1 MNQKLQS
8 EELNSLYEAIS
19 LIQTREEFY
28 NFFEDLCTVVELQSL
43 AHRFSVAKMLYDGKT
58 YTEVGELTGA
68 STATISRISKCLT
81 YGADGY
87 KAILIR
93 MKDRK

>member
-1 MNQKLQS
+1 MNRKLES
-8 EELNSLYEAIS
+8 EEVDDLYEAMT
-19 LIQTREEFY
+19 LIRNKEEFY
-28 NFFEDLCTVVELQSL
+28 NFLEDLCTVAEMQSL

-58 YTEVGELTGA
+58 YSEVSELTGA

-87 KAILIR
+87 KAILKR
-93 MKDRK
+93 MKNE

>member
-8 EELNSLYEAIS
+8 EELDSLYEAIS